1 MNSLPEPAVSA
12 VSDLELSHLD
22 LRYEGYRL
30 RQPRLEAALLSA
42 IAREG
47 IREPLLGVTRDTTPI
62 VLDGFKRCRCA
73 RTLHLHVV
81 PFASWGSDEV
91 AGILK
96 LLRAD
101 RQHALSLL
109 EQARFVHA
117 LHTERGLSVAEI
129 AQHLGR
135 SKAWVS
141 LRLGLLQEL
150 SPVVREA
157 LFAGAFPVYSYL
169 YTLRS
174 FRRLKDVT
182 SADLDQFV
190 GALRG
195 HQEGMSIRQIARQLA
210 VSRRTVRQ
218 AIAQEGAPP
227 RRPFVPPLD
236 PELVRGL
243 YAQCEG
249 YVQRV
254 WEKLREEQGVD
265 VKYSTLTRWL
275 RQLGI
280 SLPPAPRCQRVP
292 DEPGAEMQHDTSPF
306 TIHLANVPTQLQASL
321 IYLRYSKRRYLQFC
335 HAPRHSDRN
344 QNVS

>member
-1 MNSLPEPAVSA
+1 MNSLPEAAVST
-12 VSDLELSHLD
+12 VSELELSHLD

-47 IREPLLGVTRDTTPI
+47 IREPLLGVTRDRTPI

-73 RTLHLHVV
+73 RTLHLHIV

-101 RQHALSLL
+101 RQHALTLL
-109 EQARFVHA
+109 EQASFVDA

-150 SPVVREA
+150 SPVLREA

-195 HQEGMSIRQIARQLA
+195 QPLSVRQIEGLAHGFFRGPASFRQEILQGHLTVALRQLEEVPA
-210 VSRRTVRQ
+210 DPDGCSEFERIFLHDLEQAQKSMLRVMGKSQDPKLQSPAFLAQCNLLTAALLARAAAFLRTVRQ
-218 AIAQEGAPP
+218 
-227 RRPFVPPLD
+227 L
-236 PELVRGL
+236 
-243 YAQCEG
+243 
-249 YVQRV
+249 
-254 WEKLREEQGVD
+254 
-265 VKYSTLTRWL
+265 
-275 RQLGI
+275 
-280 SLPPAPRCQRVP
+280 
-292 DEPGAEMQHDTSPF
+292 HDRTGQ
-306 TIHLANVPTQLQASL
+306 T
-321 IYLRYSKRRYLQFC
+321 
-335 HAPRHSDRN
+335 
-344 QNVS
+344 

>member
-1 MNSLPEPAVSA
+1 MKNLPEVAVSA

-47 IREPLLGVTRDTTPI
+47 IREPLLGVTREGTPI

-73 RTLHLHVV
+73 RTLHLHIV

-109 EQARFVHA
+109 EQARFVDA
-117 LHTERGLSVAEI
+117 LHTERGLTVAEI

-150 SPVVREA
+150 SSVVREA

-174 FRRLKDVT
+174 FRRLKDVR

-190 GALRG
+190 SALRG
-195 HQEGMSIRQIARQLA
+195 HPLSVRQIEGLAHGFFRGPESFRQEILQGHLA
-210 VSRRTVRQ
+210 LALGQ
-218 AIAQEGAPP
+218 LEEAPQ
-227 RRPFVPPLD
+227 D
-236 PELVRGL
+236 PDGCSEFERIFLQDLEQTQKSMLRVMGKSQNPKL
-243 YAQCEG
+243 QSPAFLAQCNLLTAALLG
-249 YVQRV
+249 RAPAF
-254 WEKLREEQGVD
+254 LR
-265 VKYSTLTRWL
+265 TL
-275 RQLGI
+275 RQL
-280 SLPPAPRCQRVP
+280 
-292 DEPGAEMQHDTSPF
+292 HDRTGQ
-306 TIHLANVPTQLQASL
+306 T
-321 IYLRYSKRRYLQFC
+321 
-335 HAPRHSDRN
+335 
-344 QNVS
+344 

>member
-1 MNSLPEPAVSA
+1 MNSLPEHAPAGVLN
-12 VSDLELSHLD
+12 LELSDLD

-30 RQPRLEAALLSA
+30 RQPGREEQLLAA
-42 IAREG
+42 IAQEG
-47 IREPLLGVTRDTTPI
+47 IREPLLGVTHETTPI

-81 PFASWGSDEV
+81 PFASWGGDEV

-109 EQARFVHA
+109 EQARFVDE
-117 LHTERGLSVAEI
+117 LHTQRGLSVAEI
-129 AQHLGR
+129 AHHLGR

-169 YTLRS
+169 YTLRP
-174 FRRLKDVT
+174 FRRLKAVR

-195 HQEGMSIRQIARQLA
+195 QQLSVRQIEGLAHGFFRGPESFRQELL
-210 VSRRTVRQ
+210 Q
-218 AIAQEGAPP
+218 KAI
-227 RRPFVPPLD
+227 
-236 PELVRGL
+236 
-243 YAQCEG
+243 
-249 YVQRV
+249 
-254 WEKLREEQGVD
+254 
-265 VKYSTLTRWL
+265 
-275 RQLGI
+275 
-280 SLPPAPRCQRVP
+280 
-292 DEPGAEMQHDTSPF
+292 
-306 TIHLANVPTQLQASL
+306 
-321 IYLRYSKRRYLQFC
+321 
-335 HAPRHSDRN
+335 
-344 QNVS
+344 